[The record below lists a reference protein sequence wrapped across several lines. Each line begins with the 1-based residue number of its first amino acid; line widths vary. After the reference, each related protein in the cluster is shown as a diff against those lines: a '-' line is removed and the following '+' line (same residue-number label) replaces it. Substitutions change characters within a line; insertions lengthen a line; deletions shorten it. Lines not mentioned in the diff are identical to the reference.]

1 MDLAVLTLVGEASEP
16 VISLLRGG
24 IFSLLES
31 PSWQP
36 MDVLARF
43 GLGVESGVGSWT
55 SHDFVGVASEAS
67 CC

>member
-43 GLGVESGVGSWT
+43 GLGVESGVKSWT